1 MSKDMDFCY
10 LEEIY
15 FTNMEQIIRYC
26 YKTGLDAAK
35 NASKK

>member
-10 LEEIY
+10 LQEIY
-15 FTNMEQIIRYC
+15 STNMGKNFRYR